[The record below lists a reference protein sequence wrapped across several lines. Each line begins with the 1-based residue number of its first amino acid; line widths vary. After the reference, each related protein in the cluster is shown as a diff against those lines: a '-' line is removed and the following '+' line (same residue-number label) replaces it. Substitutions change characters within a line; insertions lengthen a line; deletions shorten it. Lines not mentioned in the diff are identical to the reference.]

1 MEISY
6 QDINCKT
13 IDRWVDDGWEWG
25 KPISREV
32 YARLRSDIDNPDFAV
47 LIQPLQAIECQ
58 LLTGKP
64 LPYKQLIALVD
75 YIRKSEQFPEWH
87 TSQTAERYKP
97 NAFENNNCSVHWR
110 RISFRSSAMGRA
122 CKASSAWAI

>member
-1 MEISY
+1 MQIAEAIE
-6 QDINCKT
+6 QELADKF
-13 IDRWVDDGWEWG
+13 
-25 KPISREV
+25 ISREV
-32 YARLRSDIDNPDFAV
+32 YARLRSDIENPDFAV

-87 TSQTAERYKP
+87 TSQTAERYQP
-97 NAFENNNCSVHWR
+97 HAFENTKNSPAYW
-110 RISFRSSAMGRA
+110 
-122 CKASSAWAI
+122 W